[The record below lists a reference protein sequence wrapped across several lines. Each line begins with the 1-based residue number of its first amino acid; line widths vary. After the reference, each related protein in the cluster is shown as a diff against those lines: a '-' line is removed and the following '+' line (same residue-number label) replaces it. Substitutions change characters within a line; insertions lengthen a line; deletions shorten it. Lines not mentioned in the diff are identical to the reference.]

1 MERKAAEGLVWGKN
15 FAERMEAMLPKM
27 KKSYHS
33 IRVPDAEAATTLHI
47 LLLFASIS
55 ISINCFNYFLLQE
68 TILQRVMI
76 KSASILY
83 F

>member
-33 IRVPDAEAATTLHI
+33 IRVPDAEAATTLHM
-47 LLLFASIS
+47 LPFLLFTS
-55 ISINCFNYFLLQE
+55 ISINYFD
-68 TILQRVMI
+68 
-76 KSASILY
+76 Y
-83 F
+83 FFIAGNSFLKNCNRITSM